1 MVGIVQL
8 TVAVAA
14 VAGVASAATPIE
26 LSHPHC
32 DQFVYGQ
39 RCQEFTST
47 FGLSQQ
53 AFLNMNPSINPSN
66 CNQLPAS
73 WYCVRTRA
81 PGAPISTP
89 SPSSGT
95 FFNNCAKFALGF
107 PTPGTCW
114 NIATAF
120 GLSWADWN
128 HLHPDSHFGDSWR
141 CDLLRN
147 VYWCVELIQDTP
159 PPPITTT
166 AAAPSTTKPKTT
178 TTKRKTTSTR
188 RPRLH
193 KDQVG

>member
-8 TVAVAA
+8 TAA
-14 VAGVASAATPIE
+14 VSAAAGVAYAATPIE

-39 RCQEFTST
+39 SCQEFTST

-53 AFLNMNPSINPSN
+53 AFLNMNPSINPTS
-66 CNQLPAS
+66 CNQLLGS

-81 PGAPISTP
+81 RGAPISTP
-89 SPSSGT
+89 TPTSGS
-95 FFNNCAKFALGF
+95 FFDNCAKFAMGF
-107 PTPGTCW
+107 PTPGTCGK
-114 NIATAF
+114 IADAF
-120 GLSWADWN
+120 GLSHSDWIHVN
-128 HLHPDSHFGDSWR
+128 PDTHFGLAWR
-141 CDLLRN
+141 CELLRN

-159 PPPITTT
+159 LPPPRITTT
-166 AAAPSTTKPKTT
+166 TAAPSTTKPKTT

-193 KDQVG
+193 KD